1 MHCDHCR
8 KLRVLLRYSLFYAL
22 IAVVLQ
28 GGRSLGLTMYSLF
41 FHLASISLA
50 AAALIHAPLPSTTAP
65 AVLRR
70 QNSASGASSDYVTV
84 GYLVIGT
91 LDDTTACMLINCES

>member
-1 MHCDHCR
+1 MITVASYGFCFAAPFSM
-8 KLRVLLRYSLFYAL
+8 LSLLLR
-22 IAVVLQ
+22 LQ

-70 QNSASGASSDYVTV
+70 QDSASGSPSDYLTV

-91 LDDTTACMLINCES
+91 LDDTTACMLTNCES